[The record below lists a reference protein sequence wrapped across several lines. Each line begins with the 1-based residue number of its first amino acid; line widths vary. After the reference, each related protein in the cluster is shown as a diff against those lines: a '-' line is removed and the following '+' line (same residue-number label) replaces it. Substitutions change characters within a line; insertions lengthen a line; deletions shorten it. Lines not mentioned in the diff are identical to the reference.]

1 MARAHWA
8 LLAAAL
14 GVARCGGGGD
24 RSERA
29 GDTAGTMGHMDSG
42 ATGRMDSGGMEMG
55 GMQMEGMQMLPH
67 MQAHMDSVGRMSP
80 GQMQGLMA
88 THEAMMSRMMDGM
101 GADMREMNM
110 SASPEWSALTDSVKE
125 DLAELPT
132 LEGQELSAR
141 MRGHVD
147 RVKRLMGMHERM
159 MGK

>member
-1 MARAHWA
+1 
-8 LLAAAL
+8 
-14 GVARCGGGGD
+14 
-24 RSERA
+24 
-29 GDTAGTMGHMDSG
+29 
-42 ATGRMDSGGMEMG
+42 
-55 GMQMEGMQMLPH
+55 
-67 MQAHMDSVGRMSP
+67 
-80 GQMQGLMA
+80 
-88 THEAMMSRMMDGM
+88 
-101 GADMREMNM
+101 MREMNM